1 MKRLVRTLALLSLG
15 ISSFHLLRPKPTLG
29 PIPAILL
36 SPVKLLAGALAPLTA
51 LLGGGQAEQSDLW
64 YS

>member
-1 MKRLVRTLALLSLG
+1 MKRLASILALLSLS

-36 SPVKLLAGALAPLTA
+36 SPVKLLAGTRE
-51 LLGGGQAEQSDLW
+51 LLRVDTRTSEYIERAKG
-64 YS
+64 